1 MATQKK
7 VAKTFDGL
15 RYREL
20 QALNATRRRQLAPE
34 DQRWLKQNGYRNVGW
49 EAVIS
54 LHQKISDL
62 LDRAKLEDLSLE
74 ELFLE
79 ADRIGNKYLTPE
91 EIQDFNQ
98 QLAQEV
104 AEIGDLIDQQ
114 FPDTEVEAIDYG
126 QNRRKSPKQRNQ
138 KTYRT
143 IRIE

>member
-7 VAKTFDGL
+7 PAKTFDGL

-20 QALNATRRRQLAPE
+20 QALNATRRRQLASE
-34 DQRWLKQNGYRNVGW
+34 DQQWLKQNGYHNVGW
-49 EAVIS
+49 EAVIN

-62 LDRAKLEDLSLE
+62 LDRSKLENLSLE

-114 FPDTEVEAIDYG
+114 FPDTEVEAIDYSH
-126 QNRRKSPKQRNQ
+126 NRRKSPKQRNQ

-143 IRIE
+143 TRIE